1 MLNKIFPILLITAV
15 LCGFL
20 TGNAA
25 DLTNAVLR
33 EGEAAIQMTLSLM
46 GGMCVWGGIL
56 RIAEKSGMTGRMA
69 GWFSGI
75 AKHLFRGI
83 RLSGRAL
90 PAITMNLTA
99 NLLGLGNAATP
110 FGLEA
115 VRALQQEDDCGD
127 TASDNIIL
135 FTVLNTASLTCLPT
149 TVAMLR
155 LKHGSADPLVILPAV
170 WLSSLVTLLVL
181 ITATKLCAAF
191 RKRPV

>member
-25 DLTNAVLR
+25 DLTNAVLS

-56 RIAEKSGMTGRMA
+56 RIAEKSGMTEKLS

-83 RLSGRAL
+83 QISGRAL

-110 FGLEA
+110 FGLAA
-115 VRALQQEDDCGD
+115 VRALQQEENCGD

-149 TVAMLR
+149 TVALLR

-181 ITATKLCAAF
+181 ITATKLCATF